1 MSKTPL
7 PLYVGDISGFAQSLR
22 RQMNDL
28 EHTPSH
34 VEMLNLLAKAGGF
47 RNFQHFKAQQET
59 KPNPVENTPA
69 LTEADLKRIKQLI
82 RHFDEAG
89 KLIRW
94 PKKFTL
100 RMLSLWVMWSRIPAR
115 SAHSELEINALLQEN
130 HHFEDHA
137 LLRREL
143 VDRGL
148 LERTAD
154 GRQYTRIERQP
165 PIEVVELFRKIRSK
179 LNTSPTH

>member
-7 PLYVGDISGFAQSLR
+7 PLHVGDISGFAQSLR

-28 EHTPSH
+28 ERTPSH
-34 VEMLNLLAKAGGF
+34 VEMLNLLVKAGGF
-47 RNFQHFKAQQET
+47 RNFQHFKAQLEPTQSPAEP
-59 KPNPVENTPA
+59 KPELSKT
-69 LTEADLKRIKQLI
+69 DLKRIKQLL
-82 RHFDEAG
+82 RHFDESG
-89 KLIRW
+89 MLLRW

-100 RMLSLWVMWSRIPAR
+100 RMLSLWVMWSRVPTR
-115 SAHSELEINALLQEN
+115 TAHSELEINEMLRNN

-143 VDRGL
+143 VDRGF

-154 GRQYTRIERQP
+154 GRKYTRIERQP
-165 PIEVVELFRKIRSK
+165 PIEVIELFRLLRKQ
-179 LNTSPTH
+179 